1 MNRYLFTI
9 IRKLGCVGA
18 LIAAAATANVA
29 LAQARGG
36 TLYTV
41 VQPEPAV
48 VMIGVNQQ
56 TPTNLVAT
64 KMFESLLTYSFDLKP
79 QPSLAK
85 SWRVSN
91 DGLVYTFDLQPGVK
105 WHDGQPFTAADVV
118 FSVDKFLRKVHPRAR
133 GVINQFVASV
143 EAVND
148 LTVQFKLNKPFAP
161 FLTMFTNDTMPIVP
175 KHVYDGSDY
184 LTNPANQSP
193 IGTGPFKFK
202 EWKKGSH
209 IILVRNPDYWKKGL
223 PYLDEIV
230 FRVIPDAA
238 SRSVAFEN
246 GAVETMRSLDIDNVD
261 VKRLSSLP
269 GVTTTDKGWE
279 MFSPQAFMVM
289 NLRKRP
295 FNDVRVRQ
303 AVMHAVN
310 RDFIVNNIFF
320 GLGKVAT
327 GPISSTTPFY
337 ERNVPVYAYDLKKA
351 RALIKESGVDLAA
364 TPIKILAS
372 GSTYGSAWARMDE
385 YVKQA
390 LTQLGFKVEIDAV
403 DNGGW
408 VQKMSNFDFDLAF
421 NWTSQYGD
429 PGLGVSRLFL
439 SSNIVK
445 GSPFANVQGYS
456 NPKVDQLLNDAAA
469 ATAPAERAR
478 LYSEAQ
484 KILVS
489 EVALGYLFE
498 FKNVTFTR
506 KELKSQVT
514 SAIGFYDTF
523 GSAYKEAK

>member
-1 MNRYLFTI
+1 MLFKI
-9 IRKLGCVGA
+9 IRRIGCVA
-18 LIAAAATANVA
+18 LIAAAATAGNAVA
-29 LAQARGG
+29 QTRAG

-48 VMIGVNQQ
+48 VMIGINQQ
-56 TPTNLVAT
+56 TPTNVIAT
-64 KMFESLLTYSFDLKP
+64 KMFESLLTYSYELKP

-85 SWRVSN
+85 SWSVSS
-91 DGLVYTFDLQPGVK
+91 DGLVYTFELQTGVK

-118 FSVDKFLRKVHPRAR
+118 FSVDKFLRKVQPRAR
-133 GVINQFVASV
+133 GVINQFIASV
-143 EAVND
+143 DAVND
-148 LTVQFKLNKPFAP
+148 TTVQFKLKKPFAP
-161 FLTMFTNDTMPIVP
+161 FLKMFTNDTMPMVP
-175 KHVYDGSDY
+175 KHVYDGTDY

-193 IGTGPFKFK
+193 VGTGPFKFK

-209 IILVRNPDYWKKGL
+209 VILVRNPDYWKKGE
-223 PYLDEIV
+223 PNLDEIV

-246 GAVETMRSLDIDNVD
+246 GSIQTLRSLDIDNVD
-261 VKRLSSLP
+261 VKRLSALP

-289 NLRKRP
+289 NLRKPP
-295 FNDVRVRQ
+295 FNDVRVRR
-303 AVMHAVN
+303 AVMHAIN
-310 RDFIVNNIFF
+310 RNFIVNNIFF

-327 GPISSTTPFY
+327 GPVSSTTPFY
-337 ERNVPVYAYDLKKA
+337 EKNVPMYPYDLKKA

-372 GSTYGSAWARMDE
+372 GSTYGSAWSRMDE

-390 LTQLGFKVEIDAV
+390 LTQIGFKVEIDAV

-408 VQKMSNFDFDLAF
+408 VQRMSNFDFDLAF

-429 PGLGVSRLFL
+429 PGLGVSRLFV

-469 ATAPAERAR
+469 ATDPAERAK

-484 KILVS
+484 QILVS
-489 EVALGYLFE
+489 DVALGPLFE
-498 FKNVTFTR
+498 FKNVTFSR
-506 KELKSQVT
+506 AEVKNLVT
-514 SAIGFYDTF
+514 SGIGFYDTF
-523 GSAYKEAK
+523 GSASIAK